1 MAPGA
6 SSSSGWCPEVVARRT
21 LAGNSAPMSEDLR
34 QAAREGEELTAKM
47 FVVISMAGR
56 R

>member
-6 SSSSGWCPEVVARRT
+6 SSSSGWCTEVVARRT
-21 LAGNSAPMSEDLR
+21 LAGNSALVSEDLR
-34 QAAREGEELTAKM
+34 RAAREGEELTAKTL
-47 FVVISMAGR
+47 VVISTAGR